1 MGVESKEFNI
11 NINEFK
17 RRELYDKHS
26 VGTWDMRSIS
36 KFA

>member
-17 RRELYDKHS
+17 RRGLHERHS
-26 VGTWDMRSIS
+26 VGTWDLRSIS